1 MRARPLLVL
10 ILSGCTLF
18 AGAAHAAGVVDL
30 QVERH
35 GDRYRLAMRMNLEMP
50 ARELRAIIT
59 DYAHLARLNPAI
71 VESKVLARKNG
82 VTRVRTVVRGCIAF
96 FCFDVHQ
103 VQDVQVRADGEIVA
117 VTVPALSDFRY
128 GLARWRIVPR
138 GARACRLDL
147 EAVIVPSFWVPPII
161 GPWLIRHKMRDEALR
176 TAATLERLASAG
188 AGPGAHPVPAP

>member
-1 MRARPLLVL
+1 LKTCSASLLWVL
-10 ILSGCTLF
+10 AGCLLF
-18 AGAAHAAGVVDL
+18 AGAARAAGVVAL
-30 QVERH
+30 RVERH

-71 VESKVLARKNG
+71 IESKVLARKDG

-103 VQDVQVRADGEIVA
+103 VQDVRASADGEIIA

-128 GLARWRIVPR
+128 GLARWRIIPR
-138 GARACRLDL
+138 GAACRLDL

-188 AGPGAHPVPAP
+188 EGPGARSVPAP

>member
-1 MRARPLLVL
+1 M
-10 ILSGCTLF
+10 LF
-18 AGAAHAAGVVDL
+18 AGAARAAGVVDL
-30 QVERH
+30 RVERH

-71 VESKVLARKNG
+71 VESKVLARKDG

-103 VQDVQVRADGEIVA
+103 VQDVRARADGEIVA

-138 GARACRLDL
+138 GAHACRLDL

-188 AGPGAHPVPAP
+188 EGSGAHPVPAP